1 MSDDQIPVRVHVDVQ
16 SRFFESAQAQVAL
29 VGADDTDAREVAAEL
44 LGKLARQ
51 VAESIG
57 ETLPMGDVEVLI
69 DALADRIN
77 ATPDSGDFVDEDGDL
92 DLDRVVDFFGGRFD
106 LIRRSLNEAS
116 DRSITNLNQYRDT
129 RKLVDT
135 IGLKAK
141 AERSVA
147 GDRGF
152 ITVEEIEAMLA
163 GRAAPM
169 DRRDRSP
176 WDRVKRDEDT
186 ARRVRRALTRVLDA
200 AGYNDRNPDLIME
213 AEQLRDVIERVLS
226 TFGKAELWML
236 ADQPPWG
243 DSLTTLK
250 AIGEKLGVQADQ
262 VMATLDEMLRATGL
276 PSQTVKLPGRIK
288 DLTVSEELLRRC
300 SALLGV
306 RYIEVPEAIADLKV
320 CRENVA
326 HALGLPPSAPS
337 SLVLAEAQMVKSN
350 MDMLRE
356 VDKRIGALVVE
367 ELSIQEEALSTQ
379 DMLDQDVKA
388 ALEHARQGAVR
399 WDMDPVLTLVEFLDL
414 PAGSTAAQVLDKVRE
429 LGSAW
434 VAWQA
439 QRDAIVAVLAGR
451 TGLSAAEV
459 ADKPLDAIVRAAVDR
474 WTAERQ
480 QIAEVLLDG
489 GMATEVRGNRLADE
503 VARALRRVRD
513 FTQAETTEPLA
524 RTFALLD
531 LPETATAGQLHE
543 AALKLVRQR
552 NQMRTQ
558 LSKVVGV
565 VERMGVFEPGTTTPS
580 TVAQRLETGLAAG
593 EAAVLPP
600 VPVLVSPFFEGH
612 LNPRIR
618 ALRVRQDIERNR
630 DVLYVRDLTAPEF
643 FVAQG
648 LDGNQ
653 VRYHVDALADGAPG
667 DLVDASQEVRYQVF
681 YSAATPQ
688 RDALFEVVDA
698 TTVQSV
704 NAFFDW
710 HSAADQAR
718 RMNAA
723 ARPAVLKP

>member
-1 MSDDQIPVRVHVDVQ
+1 MSDDQIPIRVHVDVQ

-29 VGADDTDAREVAAEL
+29 VGEDDTDAREVAAEL

-57 ETLPMGDVEVLI
+57 ETLPMGDAEVLI

-77 ATPDSGDFVDEDGDL
+77 ATLDSGDFVDEDGDL

-106 LIRRSLNEAS
+106 AVRRELAHAS
-116 DRSITNLNQYRDT
+116 EQSITNLNQYRDT
-129 RKLVDT
+129 QKVVDT

-152 ITVEEIEAMLA
+152 VTVGEVEAMLA

-176 WDRVKRDEDT
+176 WDQVKRDQDV
-186 ARRVRRALTRVLDA
+186 AHRVRRALTRVLDA
-200 AGYNDRNPDLIME
+200 AGYNDRNTDLVME
-213 AEQLRDVIERVLS
+213 AEQLRDVIARVLS

-236 ADQPPWG
+236 ADQPPWA

-250 AIGEKLGVQADQ
+250 AVGEKLGVSADQ

-276 PSQTVKLPGRIK
+276 PSQTVNLPGRVK
-288 DLTVSEELLRRC
+288 DLAAAESVLRLCSASLGVR
-300 SALLGV
+300 SALLHEEIV
-306 RYIEVPEAIADLKV
+306 DLKV
-320 CRENVA
+320 CRENIA
-326 HALGLPPSAPS
+326 HALGLSPSAPS
-337 SLVLAEAQMVKSN
+337 SLVLAEAQMIKSN
-350 MDMLRE
+350 MDMLRG

-367 ELSIQEEALSTQ
+367 ELGIQEEALSTQ
-379 DMLDQDVKA
+379 DMLDQDVKT
-388 ALEHARQGAVR
+388 ALEHAR
-399 WDMDPVLTLVEFLDL
+399 
-414 PAGSTAAQVLDKVRE
+414 GSSVP
-429 LGSAW
+429 
-434 VAWQA
+434 WQA
-439 QRDAIVAVLAGR
+439 QRDSIVTVLAGR
-451 TGLSAAEV
+451 TGLSAVEV

-474 WTAERQ
+474 WMAERQ
-480 QIAEVLLDG
+480 QVAEVLLDG

-503 VARALRRVRD
+503 VAQALRRVRESVQ
-513 FTQAETTEPLA
+513 TETTEPLV

-531 LPETATAGQLHE
+531 LPQMATAAQLHE
-543 AALKLVRQR
+543 AALMLVRQR
-552 NQMRTQ
+552 NQMRAQ
-558 LSKVVGV
+558 LAEV
-565 VERMGVFEPGTTTPS
+565 VEVVDRMKVFEPGTTTAL
-580 TVAQRLETGLAAG
+580 TVAQRLKTGLAAG
-593 EAAVLPP
+593 GAAVLPP
-600 VPVLVSPFFEGH
+600 KSVPVPPFFEGV
-612 LNPRIR
+612 LNPRVR
-618 ALRVRQDIERNR
+618 ALRVRQDIERGR
-630 DVLYVRDLTAPEF
+630 DVLYVRDLGVPEF

-653 VRYHVDALADGAPG
+653 VRYHVDAVADGAPD
-667 DLVDASQEVRYQVF
+667 DLVDATGEVRYQVV

-710 HSAADQAR
+710 RSAADQAQ

-723 ARPAVLKP
+723 ERPAVLTP